1 MLSSE
6 RVHDILMSK
15 DVENAEW
22 GESWAIIDNCII
34 ICDGENPPHWYPQ
47 NRDEDGNTPE
57 FIMERM
63 QSGKE
68 AATAERTSGSAAGKR

>member
-1 MLSSE
+1 MLSND
-6 RVHDILMSK
+6 RVQRILMSK

-22 GESWAIIDNCII
+22 GESWAIIDNCIV

-57 FIMERM
+57 FIMGRM
-63 QSGKE
+63 KSGKGQ
-68 AATAERTSGSAAGKR
+68 ATAERASGSATSKR